1 MPRRKVGI
9 ARRINVATSELRLL
23 PSLSEEGTSSIMVE
37 VKSITEEE
45 MNGIKTIYNPDE
57 NSIEQN
63 FSKSGLL
70 SASLPP
76 T

>member
-23 PSLSEEGTSSIMVE
+23 PSLSEGISSIIVE

-45 MNGIKTIYNPDE
+45 MNGIKTIYIPDE

-63 FSKSGLL
+63 FSKSGFL

>member
-9 ARRINVATSELRLL
+9 ARRINVAISELRLL
-23 PSLSEEGTSSIMVE
+23 PSLPEGISSIIAE

-45 MNGIKTIYNPDE
+45 MNGIKTIYIPDE

-63 FSKSGLL
+63 FSK
-70 SASLPP
+70 
-76 T
+76 

>member
-9 ARRINVATSELRLL
+9 ARRINVANSDLRLL

-37 VKSITEEE
+37 VKSITDEE

-63 FSKSGLL
+63 FSKLGPL